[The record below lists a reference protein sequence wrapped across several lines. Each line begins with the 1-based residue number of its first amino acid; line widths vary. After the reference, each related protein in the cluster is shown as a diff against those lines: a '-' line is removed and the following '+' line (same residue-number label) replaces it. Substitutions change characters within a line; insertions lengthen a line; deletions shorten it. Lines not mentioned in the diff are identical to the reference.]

1 MFNCIRFQ
9 KIVTTLNRHGCPRAI
24 VQSRRGCPRASV
36 QSRRGCPRASV
47 QSRRGFAPHPH
58 PFLTEVFFVFPIPPT
73 RKSLTLSINQSRWG
87 LAAHPQGNHRPYPP
101 PRILQFFKKLKIGGP
116 PSTPYVFLVV
126 ELPTHKEKFDVIYES
141 KSVGVA
147 LFVLAMLNFCTWASS
162 DLCWPVNKKSW
173 ADLETG

>member
-1 MFNCIRFQ
+1 MG
-9 KIVTTLNRHGCPRAI
+9 VGC
-24 VQSRRGCPRASV
+24 
-36 QSRRGCPRASV
+36 
-47 QSRRGFAPHPH
+47 
-58 PFLTEVFFVFPIPPT
+58 PPT
-73 RKSLTLSINQSRWG
+73 RKSSDV
-87 LAAHPQGNHRPYPP
+87 PP